1 MSNFFTSVANDLN
14 SAQEN
19 ILGPNYE
26 YWKWIKNPQELGM
39 SADGNLD
46 ALGKD
51 IGGLVQYMET
61 LVTGGGAQRNP
72 GAKLPLGDR
81 FFLKTGAQCSDVNTG
96 ENATRF
102 LFIDNMPNGDIPFIS
117 GALGANFSTF
127 EGIIPGIM
135 QSTANINPLQLFQAF
150 TTGTD
155 PSCAVVTLQARDNEN
170 NLSMESR
177 HITLTD
183 IQNIEPCMWKDA
195 TNPVSKSKRSGCGA
209 GSPLNG
215 TCAGCPISKEGFT
228 NQDEITKNNFEIDL
242 CNRRIFQILQ
252 ISTVILVIIVL
263 LKIVNKKK

>member
-1 MSNFFTSVANDLN
+1 
-14 SAQEN
+14 
-19 ILGPNYE
+19 
-26 YWKWIKNPQELGM
+26 
-39 SADGNLD
+39 
-46 ALGKD
+46 
-51 IGGLVQYMET
+51 
-61 LVTGGGAQRNP
+61 
-72 GAKLPLGDR
+72 
-81 FFLKTGAQCSDVNTG
+81 
-96 ENATRF
+96 
-102 LFIDNMPNGDIPFIS
+102 
-117 GALGANFSTF
+117 
-127 EGIIPGIM
+127 M

-150 TTGTD
+150 TEGTD
-155 PSCAVVTLQARDNEN
+155 PSCAPVTLQTRDNKN
-170 NLSMESR
+170 NLSMETR

-183 IQNIEPCMWKDA
+183 IRNIEPCMWKDA